1 MQEYLQESRFRRWM
15 DALGFHVAAAALC
28 TGWFIFLWGFTLP
41 ACLAGA
47 GLTLL
52 IVMVRQKTRD
62 GRLKR
67 REKNLRRRI
76 GGELALEKL
85 LLCDPLQAHEE
96 MAALLSRDHPLA
108 IEKITPAG
116 ALCRMKAETIL
127 IAFCPLPSSATV
139 HAEQV
144 LALQRDCSLLNA
156 HRGVLCAPCS
166 LSSDAYAQA
175 DSPLPVT
182 MLSREALIARFG
194 RFHPATDAQLVALGR
209 RRKRPSMGQ
218 WLPLILQPGRAPRYG
233 FYGALLLGLY
243 TLTHRWYYALPGLI
257 CVSLAVTCRCLPP
270 AHSKL

>member
-15 DALGFHVAAAALC
+15 DALGFHLAAAALC
-28 TGWFIFLWGFTLP
+28 VGWFIFLWGFTLP

-76 GGELALEKL
+76 GGELALERL

-96 MAALLSRDHPLA
+96 TAALLSRDHPLV
-108 IEKITPAG
+108 IQKITPAG
-116 ALCRMKAETIL
+116 ALCRMGEETIL
-127 IAFCPLPSSATV
+127 IAFCPLPASAAV

-144 LALQRDCSLLNA
+144 LALQRDCHLLNA
-156 HRGVLCAPCS
+156 HRGVLCAPCA
-166 LSSDAYAQA
+166 LSSDACAQA
-175 DSPLPVT
+175 DNAPTVTLLP
-182 MLSREALIARFG
+182 REAMIARFG
-194 RFHPATDAQLVALGR
+194 RFHPATDAQLVALGK
-209 RRKRPSMGQ
+209 RRKRPSVSQ
-218 WLPLILQPGRAPRYG
+218 WLPLVLQSSRAPRYG

-257 CVSLAVTCRCLPP
+257 CVSLAAACRCLSP
-270 AHSKL
+270 ARGEL